1 MWDLVIYYKYIVLLY
16 HINERKNIPHRYSKK
31 KKMSFMKI
39 NISQEELGVGEVT

>member
-16 HINERKNIPHRYSKK
+16 HINEPKNIPHRYSK